1 VADCATVEKA
11 VHRMLDD
18 RRVNSNR
25 ESFRVDVATARQVI
39 EAAAGSTLGRRW
51 LTPPQSRKPGRRKGR
66 RKRGGDIL
74 TGFDLLASC
83 VAVLAGLVLFK
94 PILPDWLPVSVY
106 QGFMMVEGWG
116 G

>member
-1 VADCATVEKA
+1 
-11 VHRMLDD
+11 
-18 RRVNSNR
+18 
-25 ESFRVDVATARQVI
+25 
-39 EAAAGSTLGRRW
+39 
-51 LTPPQSRKPGRRKGR
+51 
-66 RKRGGDIL
+66 L